1 MAEELAE
8 NLEQISFEEKLKK
21 LDSLLEKLKDENL
34 SLDKSVEVYKVANSL
49 LKECKTDLEKAKLEV
64 IEMDNE

>member
-1 MAEELAE
+1 MEKKLKNEEK
-8 NLEQISFEEKLKK
+8 SFEEKLEN
-21 LDSLLEKLKDENL
+21 LNSLLEKLKDENL
-34 SLDKSVEVYKVANSL
+34 SLDKSVEVYKEANLL